1 MAPLAVYLAGE
12 GHDVRGWDD
21 GLTEIVRR
29 ILAREGVRISR
40 DAEFPEDADVLV
52 YSSAI
57 ASSHPILRRAC
68 KAGVPTLKR
77 GEMLAQQAK
86 GRRLVAI
93 VGSHGKTTT
102 AAMIAHILN
111 GQGFKAGFVG
121 GGLFNDDSLPPAWN
135 SSGKWL
141 VAEIDESDGS
151 IEHFSPE
158 ITLLTNLDWDHPDQ
172 YNREEDLQDT
182 FRRLF
187 ARTGRRLLL
196 PFSQADRSPGNPT
209 CNNHCSSYDVRQTF
223 HSFSFSVTAWMP
235 RYPK

>member
-1 MAPLAVYLAGE
+1 MNVRSQKIFMIGIGGMGMAPLAVYLAGE

-21 GLTEIVRR
+21 GLTEVVRR

-68 KAGVPTLKR
+68 EAGVPTLKR

-141 VAEIDESDGS
+141 VAEIDETKIPVVVHLWILMKVTGVLSTS
-151 IEHFSPE
+151 RPRSPCLP
-158 ITLLTNLDWDHPDQ
+158 IWTGIILIST
-172 YNREEDLQDT
+172 
-182 FRRLF
+182 
-187 ARTGRRLLL
+187 TGRKICKIPLDACSHGQVDIY
-196 PFSQADRSPGNPT
+196 FFRSPRRR
-209 CNNHCSSYDVRQTF
+209 H
-223 HSFSFSVTAWMP
+223 
-235 RYPK
+235 